1 MELTSRLTLVLRLD
15 IFLPLP
21 RTEPLSSEPVASH
34 VIESYSLSWRNG
46 MELHWRPLRLFFSNV
61 FSVLFILSLPF
72 AMFKASVM
80 RLEWS
85 ETDVLYIGIICIS
98 VCIPNCCCMSAFH
111 KSTWRYYSSY
121 SYMNCICAFLFLILR
136 PLFRYTKSKVECC
149 APLQLAWK
157 SILRIYVCF
166 SVRLFW
172 FPLTAINSVSFLFLS
187 FV

>member
-1 MELTSRLTLVLRLD
+1 MELTLVLWLD
-15 IFLPLP
+15 IYLSLP
-21 RTEPLSSEPVASH
+21 RTEPLSSEAVASH
-34 VIESYSLSWRNG
+34 VTESYSLSWRNG

-61 FSVLFILSLPF
+61 FSVLFIPFLPF

-111 KSTWRYYSSY
+111 KSTWRCYSSY
-121 SYMNCICAFLFLILR
+121 SYMNCIFAFLFLILR

-149 APLQLAWK
+149 TPLQFAWK
-157 SILRIYVCF
+157 NVLTVCVCI
-166 SVRLFW
+166 SVPLFW
-172 FPLTAINSVSFLFLS
+172 FPFTTISSVSFPFLFLS